1 MSTASDQPRA
11 RRAPVNMSGDEF
23 RAAGHAL
30 IEAIAEFYDSLPQ
43 RPVTPGDSP
52 RRVRELIGQG
62 PLPERGSPA
71 KDLLESIAPV
81 LFDHSLHNG
90 HPKFLGYITSSAAP
104 LGALGDLLAAAVNAN
119 EGKWDLS
126 PVATEIEMQ
135 AIRWI
140 AELIGYP
147 ADCGGLLCSGG
158 NMANFQG
165 LMAARAA
172 KAPWDIRRKGLCADP
187 RRLTIYASPETHTW
201 LEKSADLAGLGTE
214 AVRWVATDAE
224 QRLVPADLVRR
235 VQADRA
241 AGCLPFLVVGTAGT
255 VSTGTVDPL
264 AEIAA
269 FCRAEDLWL
278 HVDGAYG
285 APAACL
291 PEAPADLQALALAD
305 SVALDPHKWLY
316 APLEA
321 GCTLVRERG
330 ALPAAFSYQPPYY
343 RLDADVEEPG
353 IDYYAW
359 GFQNSRGFR
368 ALKVWLGLRQAGRA
382 GVVEMIRDDCALA
395 RRLHA
400 LAAAH
405 PELEAVGQSLSI
417 ATFRYVPADLPE
429 AQRTDEY
436 LNGLNARLVA
446 ALQQRG
452 EAYIS
457 NAVVSGRYLL
467 RACVVNFRTTLADI
481 EALPDI
487 IVRTGRSLR

>member
-11 RRAPVNMSGDEF
+11 RRAPVDMSGAEF

-30 IEAIAEFYDSLPQ
+30 IEAIADFYDSLPQ
-43 RPVTPGDSP
+43 RAVTPGESP
-52 RRVRELIGQG
+52 RQVRELLGQG
-62 PLPERGSPA
+62 PLPATGTPA
-71 KDLLESIAPV
+71 QALLEDLAPL
-81 LFDHSLHNG
+81 LFEHSLHNG

-104 LGALGDLLAAAVNAN
+104 LGALGDLLAAAVNPN

-126 PVATEIEMQ
+126 PVATEIEAQ
-135 AIRWI
+135 AVRWI

-147 ADCGGLLCSGG
+147 VDCGGLLCSGG

-172 KAPWDIRRKGLCADP
+172 KAPWDVRRQGLCADP
-187 RRLTIYASPETHTW
+187 RKLTLYASPETHTW
-201 LEKSADLAGLGTE
+201 LEKSADLTGLGTQ

-224 QRLVPADLVRR
+224 QRLVPADLARQ

-241 AGCLPFLVVGTAGT
+241 AGCLPFFVVGTAGS
-255 VSTGTVDPL
+255 VSTGAVDPL
-264 AEIAA
+264 AEMAA
-269 FCRAEDLWL
+269 ICRAENLWF

-291 PEAPADLQALALAD
+291 PDAPPDLKALALAD

-321 GCTLVRERG
+321 GCTLVRDRA
-330 ALPAAFSYQPPYY
+330 ALPAAFRYEPPYY
-343 RLDADVEEPG
+343 RLDAGAEEPG
-353 IDYYAW
+353 VDYYAW

-368 ALKVWLGLRQAGRA
+368 ALKVWLGLRQAGHA

-400 LAAAH
+400 LADAH
-405 PELEAVGQSLSI
+405 PELEAAGQSLSI
-417 ATFRYVPADLPE
+417 TTFRYVPADLHP
-429 AQRTDEY
+429 AQRSEEY
-436 LNGLNARLVA
+436 LNALNARLVA

-452 EAYIS
+452 EAYVS
-457 NAVVSGRYLL
+457 NAIVQGRYLL

-481 EALPDI
+481 EALPEI
-487 IVRTGRSLR
+487 IVRAGRALR